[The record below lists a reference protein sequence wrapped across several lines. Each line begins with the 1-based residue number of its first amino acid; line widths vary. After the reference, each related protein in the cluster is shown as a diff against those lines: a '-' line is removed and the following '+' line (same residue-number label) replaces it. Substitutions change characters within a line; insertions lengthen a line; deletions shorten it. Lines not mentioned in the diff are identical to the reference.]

1 MVAGLAHCHARGVW
15 HLDIKPDNILVS
27 ADGRAK
33 VTDFGTATLSQWTLQ
48 GCGTLEYTAPDS
60 LPRSSVVAPMCVPRA
75 QSSTHAHEPWPH
87 KRTACACACDAAV
100 CRVHVRVWLVDA
112 CPSACAC

>member
-15 HLDIKPDNILVS
+15 HLDIKPDNILVT

-48 GCGTLEYTAPDS
+48 GCGTLEYTAPES
-60 LPRSSVVAPMCVPRA
+60 LPRSSVVAPMCVP
-75 QSSTHAHEPWPH
+75 SPYPEP
-87 KRTACACACDAAV
+87 
-100 CRVHVRVWLVDA
+100 RVAPTPMNRGHTNARHVRVRVWLVDGH
-112 CPSACAC
+112 